1 MGLLSSSD
9 GQRPRLLGLLQRYST
24 VLCLLLYP
32 IGLILFAGLAWK
44 PLNERTYFSDNSLLP
59 GMVERASRIAGNA
72 ESLLES
78 LELEV
83 AEHPGLPTAWLAG
96 EFRRAGLEV
105 YRHNFSLAYPFGTR
119 QLYHGENLY
128 AIMRAP
134 RTSRTEA
141 IVISVPFR
149 NSASPHGSTLASIAA
164 VLDLAKHFRRQLYW
178 SKDIIFV
185 ITEHELVGL
194 QAWLDAYHLV
204 ETSPG
209 VILPGYLEAR
219 SGSIMA
225 AVNLELQDKHI
236 DQIDVKIF
244 GLNGQLPNLDLVN
257 TCKDLLLRERV
268 PYVLEGRVDPEESR
282 SFHGWKHAATNFVSQ
297 IAIQATGAP
306 SAGHGLFHRFAIQA
320 LTLRGEPKVPGYR
333 HVGLTPVGRVVEGLV
348 RSVNNLLQR
357 FHRSFFYYYLPS
369 SDRYVSIAYYM
380 TAFGFLTGGVLFKAL
395 ALLLELMDQHPSVY
409 LTLLWR
415 ALPFVLGLEALGAGL
430 FSLVTHG
437 VDIVKHLVPLY
448 TQDAL
453 YVFTV
458 AASSSLLLTPLF
470 IRNAVHPLAQ
480 RLLMYLHFLLLV
492 APLSMLNISLGTIV
506 AALGVPVVL
515 TAGVNCPL
523 PIRIMRRLLQF
534 VTNPLLS
541 SLLLIFCYAVVSETG
556 SLKIENTEQLYRALN
571 QALQGHRRL
580 FLFALEDWYMY
591 GAVTYPLFCL
601 GFLPVWSHMW
611 TL

>member
-236 DQIDVKIF
+236 DQEVSGTHGYYATPGSSTNRDRRPYESSYYEPIDYDDGYYQAEASGIQQQTAEQPPEGAGSGPSSKVRPSHAGHRGKIVNSAHEIDQIKASASEYY
-244 GLNGQLPNLDLVN
+244 GGYGNGYGGGYDDFHHAYGGGSYHQ
-257 TCKDLLLRERV
+257 V
-268 PYVLEGRVDPEESR
+268 PYR
-282 SFHGWKHAATNFVSQ
+282 
-297 IAIQATGAP
+297 P
-306 SAGHGLFHRFAIQA
+306 SH
-320 LTLRGEPKVPGYR
+320 
-333 HVGLTPVGRVVEGLV
+333 
-348 RSVNNLLQR
+348 
-357 FHRSFFYYYLPS
+357 HRSSKGP
-369 SDRYVSIAYYM
+369 
-380 TAFGFLTGGVLFKAL
+380 L
-395 ALLLELMDQHPSVY
+395 ALLLG
-409 LTLLWR
+409 LL
-415 ALPFVLGLEALGAGL
+415 PLGLLFASLMPSFYNVPFAAIPPAGIAVQNIAAPPVAGRRRRDIHVDDAPKNNDVKPR
-430 FSLVTHG
+430 SLT
-437 VDIVKHLVPLY
+437 
-448 TQDAL
+448 AM
-453 YVFTV
+453 
-458 AASSSLLLTPLF
+458 SSLQTTLTSVIESNPVIKVLQEYRLHGLNSPSCIQRLTCEILLTQPWMQTF
-470 IRNAVHPLAQ
+470 AK
-480 RLLMYLHFLLLV
+480 
-492 APLSMLNISLGTIV
+492 SDT
-506 AALGVPVVL
+506 
-515 TAGVNCPL
+515 
-523 PIRIMRRLLQF
+523 
-534 VTNPLLS
+534 
-541 SLLLIFCYAVVSETG
+541 LIT
-556 SLKIENTEQLYRALN
+556 
-571 QALQGHRRL
+571 
-580 FLFALEDWYMY
+580 LE
-591 GAVTYPLFCL
+591 
-601 GFLPVWSHMW
+601 
-611 TL
+611 